1 MPLSDSLQN
10 NKELYVR
17 GSGYMRLLPHR
28 QIQHAAVHADCLTS
42 VNHRSMKTGKRGVS
56 ERQQKIMKK
65 QKFFSRFGLRTATGR
80 IKKFSLLK
88 HATSPNTWAHK
99 YILKLLNTC
108 SQVTFLLLDP
118 QLYRVC
124 DASIR
129 FYLVAQHVICF
140 DFDLNKDHHNRKC
153 LRLSTQ
159 FTNQFRKT
167 PG

>member
-1 MPLSDSLQN
+1 MLIFDQVITIKLLYLKVALGFCSCVCVGEICFMPLSDSLQN

-28 QIQHAAVHADCLTS
+28 QIQHAAVYADCLTS

-56 ERQQKIMKK
+56 ERQQKILKK
-65 QKFFSRFGLRTATGR
+65 QKFFNRLGLRTAAGR
-80 IKKFSLLK
+80 IIKFSLLK

-118 QLYRVC
+118 QLYTKK
-124 DASIR
+124 
-129 FYLVAQHVICF
+129 L
-140 DFDLNKDHHNRKC
+140 
-153 LRLSTQ
+153 
-159 FTNQFRKT
+159 
-167 PG
+167 